1 MGEEINRDFVN
12 LVEVDGFGFF
22 KTCEP
27 SGRLDELLELFHFW
41 VRVLNEVDLHHDWDS
56 FTLASEGQCL
66 TDLCTLCRTE
76 CWKLRVPVSPA
87 DVEDA
92 CLNEAEQSIDTDFNS
107 CCEL

>member
-1 MGEEINRDFVN
+1 MGEEIYWDFVN
-12 LVEVDGFGFF
+12 LAEVDCFGIF

-27 SGRLDELLELFHFW
+27 SSRLDELLELFHLW
-41 VRVLNEVDLHHDWDS
+41 VGVLDEVDLHHDWYS
-56 FTLASEGQCL
+56 FALASEGQRL
-66 TDLCTLCRTE
+66 ADLCTLCRTE

-92 CLNEAEQSIDTDFNS
+92 CLNEAEQSIDTDFDS